1 MNITKKKLK
10 RFLRNN
16 SPDSFLNGKPLI
28 CWCLD
33 NEKLCRIILEHGADA
48 NLDFEMKPGLS
59 VTPLFVTRLLI
70 KKLNNTL
77 ESLRPLCSLPC
88 LRGLSEAVSSLRAT
102 ESLIVEAGGKSVVYR
117 EYIRLNIRD

>member
-16 SPDSFLNGKPLI
+16 SPDSFLNEKPII

-33 NEKLCRIILEHGADA
+33 NEKLCRIILEHGA
-48 NLDFEMKPGLS
+48 NPNIDFEMKPGLS
-59 VTPLFVTRLLI
+59 VTPLFVTKLLI
-70 KKLNNTL
+70 KKLNSTL
-77 ESLRPLCSLPC
+77 ESLRPVCSLPC
-88 LRGLSEAVSSLRAT
+88 LQTMSESVSSLRAT
-102 ESLIVEAGGKSVVYR
+102 ESLLVEAGGKSVVYR